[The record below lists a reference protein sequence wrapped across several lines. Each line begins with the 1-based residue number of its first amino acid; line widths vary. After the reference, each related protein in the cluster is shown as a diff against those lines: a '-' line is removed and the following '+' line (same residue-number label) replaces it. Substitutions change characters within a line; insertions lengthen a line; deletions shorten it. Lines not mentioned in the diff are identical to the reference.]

1 MPRGRGLGVGLIL
14 AGAALIPFALSSLFA
29 VFIVVG
35 VLVGL
40 FAAPA
45 LVLTETVLQEGTA
58 LEHRARVFS
67 ARDFVMR
74 STLLVSVAFAAWLV
88 QRIGTEGAILVTVA
102 VLFGIGSIV
111 LAVGR
116 ESAAGERGR

>member
-1 MPRGRGLGVGLIL
+1 MSMVT
-14 AGAALIPFALSSLFA
+14 
-29 VFIVVG
+29 
-35 VLVGL
+35 
-40 FAAPA
+40 
-45 LVLTETVLQEGTA
+45 LTKANFEETVLQEGTA
-58 LEHRARVFS
+58 HEHRARVFS